1 MAVLFQFVLRLAFG
15 LALSMAISPPS
26 RITSGFFRNHLYV
39 TLGLCV
45 LAALVAFSSPEF
57 FHYGLPLAG
66 AVLSYIGSVIWLY
79 EKRTAG
85 RVALVLVA
93 ALALG
98 GAIFGG
104 PSPLSSA
111 GAATILRLLD
121 PLTGGLVL
129 GTTIAAMFLGH
140 WYLNTPTM
148 QLGPLRR
155 LLAAMLIA
163 VALRAGL
170 CGAGLA
176 LECSASS
183 IPSAQWWF
191 LALRWTSGIAIPL
204 VLIWMT
210 WKTLQIPNTQSATGI
225 LYVAVITT
233 FTGELTSQLLSAHS
247 TFPL

>member
-1 MAVLFQFVLRLAFG
+1 MALLFQFVLRLAFG
-15 LALSMAISPPS
+15 LALSMAILPPS
-26 RITSGFFRNHLYV
+26 KITSGFFRNHLYV

-45 LAALVAFSSPEF
+45 LAALVALSAPEH

-66 AVLSYIGSVIWLY
+66 AILSYAGSVMWLY

-85 RVALVLVA
+85 RVVLLLVA
-93 ALALG
+93 AATLA
-98 GAIFGG
+98 GATFGG
-104 PSPLSSA
+104 PASLGPA
-111 GAATILRLLD
+111 GAATILRLFD
-121 PLTGGLVL
+121 PLAGGLVL

-155 LLAAMLIA
+155 LLIAMVFA
-163 VALRAGL
+163 VTLRAAL

-176 LECSASS
+176 LEASVSAIQSS
-183 IPSAQWWF
+183 QWWF
-191 LALRWTSGIAIPL
+191 LALRWSSGIAIPL

-233 FTGELTSQLLSAHS
+233 FTGELAAQLLSAHS
-247 TFPL
+247 AYPL